1 MTVKE
6 LKNWLSCCADDME
19 VKVAIDSMI
28 RPLTKVT
35 FGVDMDTNKCSV
47 WLCDDERFH
56 RNNSI
61 VLHNNYLKYTKVD

>member
-6 LKNWLSCCADDME
+6 LKNWLTYYNDNVE

-35 FGVDMDTNKCSV
+35 IGVDMDTNEFSV
-47 WLCDDERFH
+47 WLCDDERC
-56 RNNSI
+56 
-61 VLHNNYLKYTKVD
+61 KVKED

>member
-6 LKNWLSCCADDME
+6 LKNWLSCYTDDME
-19 VKVAIDSMI
+19 VEVAIDSMI

-47 WLCDDERFH
+47 WLCDDERFGG
-56 RNNSI
+56 
-61 VLHNNYLKYTKVD
+61 NYGN

>member
-1 MTVKE
+1 MIIKE
-6 LKNWLSCCADDME
+6 LKDWLTYCNDEVE

-47 WLCDDERFH
+47 WLCDDERFGG
-56 RNNSI
+56 
-61 VLHNNYLKYTKVD
+61 NYGN

>member
-6 LKNWLSCCADDME
+6 LKNWLSYYKDDME
-19 VKVAIDSMI
+19 VRVAIDSMI

-35 FGVDMDTNKCSV
+35 VGVDMDTNKCSV
-47 WLCDDERFH
+47 WLCDDERFQ

-61 VLHNNYLKYTKVD
+61 KPRNNYLKHTKED

>member
-6 LKNWLSCCADDME
+6 LKNWLSCYADDME
-19 VKVAIDSMI
+19 VEVAIDSMI

-35 FGVDMDTNKCSV
+35 VGVDMDTNKCSV
-47 WLCDDERFH
+47 WLCDDERFQ

-61 VLHNNYLKYTKVD
+61 ESRHNYLKYPKED

>member
-6 LKNWLSCCADDME
+6 LKNWLSCYFDDME

-35 FGVDMDTNKCSV
+35 VGVDMDTNKCSV
-47 WLCDDERFH
+47 WLCDDERFGG
-56 RNNSI
+56 
-61 VLHNNYLKYTKVD
+61 NYGN

>member
-6 LKNWLSCCADDME
+6 LKNWLTYYADDME

-35 FGVDMDTNKCSV
+35 FGVNMDTNKCSV
-47 WLCDDERFH
+47 WLCDDKRCKV
-56 RNNSI
+56 NN
-61 VLHNNYLKYTKVD
+61 

>member
-6 LKNWLSCCADDME
+6 LKNILSYYADDME

-35 FGVDMDTNKCSV
+35 IGVDMDTNEFSV
-47 WLCDDERFH
+47 WLCDDERC
-56 RNNSI
+56 
-61 VLHNNYLKYTKVD
+61 KVKED

>member
-6 LKNWLSCCADDME
+6 LKNWLSCYADDME
-19 VKVAIDSMI
+19 VSVAIDSMI

-47 WLCDDERFH
+47 WLCDDERFK

-61 VLHNNYLKYTKVD
+61 ELQNNCLKYTKED

>member
-6 LKNWLSCCADDME
+6 LKDILSYYADDME

-35 FGVDMDTNKCSV
+35 IGVDMDTNEFSV
-47 WLCDDERFH
+47 WLCDDERC
-56 RNNSI
+56 
-61 VLHNNYLKYTKVD
+61 KVKED

>member
-6 LKNWLSCCADDME
+6 LKNWLSYYADDME

-35 FGVDMDTNKCSV
+35 IGVDMDTNEFSV
-47 WLCDDERFH
+47 WLCDDERFK
-56 RNNSI
+56 RNNSNE
-61 VLHNNYLKYTKVD
+61 LQNNYLKYTKED

>member
-6 LKNWLSCCADDME
+6 LKNWLSYYKDDME

-47 WLCDDERFH
+47 WLCDDERFQ

-61 VLHNNYLKYTKVD
+61 ESRNNYLKYTKED

>member
-1 MTVKE
+1 MTVKA
-6 LKNWLSCCADDME
+6 LKNWLSCYADDME

-47 WLCDDERFH
+47 WLCDGEGYRG
-56 RNNSI
+56 
-61 VLHNNYLKYTKVD
+61 

>member
-6 LKNWLSCCADDME
+6 LKNWLTYYNDDVQ

-35 FGVDMDTNKCSV
+35 IGVDMDTNEFSV
-47 WLCDDERFH
+47 WLCDDERC
-56 RNNSI
+56 
-61 VLHNNYLKYTKVD
+61 KVKED